1 MEGSSPRWDTLFR
14 NALVFDGS
22 GAPPRQ
28 QDVAVAAGRIAAI
41 GPGLAA
47 A

>member
-22 GAPPRQ
+22 GGRACRPPTRVRLSMPP
-28 QDVAVAAGRIAAI
+28 VAG
-41 GPGLAA
+41 
-47 A
+47 